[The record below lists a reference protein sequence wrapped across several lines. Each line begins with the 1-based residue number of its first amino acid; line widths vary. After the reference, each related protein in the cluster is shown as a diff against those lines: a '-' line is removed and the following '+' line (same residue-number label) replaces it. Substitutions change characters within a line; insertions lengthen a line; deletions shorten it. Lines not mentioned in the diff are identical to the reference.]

1 MTLNIKNSKSSMWET
16 TSHLFNGGI
25 SGFLTGVIMQ
35 PVQVIKTSMQVTPIE
50 KVDKKEVGRTV
61 F

>member
-1 MTLNIKNSKSSMWET
+1 MTLDIKNSKTSRWET
-16 TSHLFNGGI
+16 ATHLFNGGI
-25 SGFLTGVIMQ
+25 SGFLTGAIMQ

-50 KVDKKEVGRTV
+50 KGDKKEVGRTV